1 MHSWSDNIELM
12 VNDKEEEVIAS
23 FESLL
28 NRAIVA
34 LGPRGDLAPQ
44 IFDN

>member
-1 MHSWSDNIELM
+1 MNSWSDNIELM
-12 VNDKEEEVIAS
+12 VNDKEEVIAS